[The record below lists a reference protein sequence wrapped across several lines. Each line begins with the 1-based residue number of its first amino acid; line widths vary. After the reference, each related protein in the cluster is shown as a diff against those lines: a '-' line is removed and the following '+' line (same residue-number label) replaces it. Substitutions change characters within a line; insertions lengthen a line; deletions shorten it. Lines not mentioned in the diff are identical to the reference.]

1 MEIGAASPPRRLVAL
16 CEQIG
21 RDQVAVVVH
30 DFYGRLQAEDMM
42 RLFFVGMGDFTEHE
56 ALIADFWWTAMGGK
70 LGQPR
75 AFDILARHRALGVT
89 AEALQRWLQ
98 LFEATLRE
106 HLPPELAQRW
116 LQLAL
121 GIADVMRRR
130 LQLGE

>member
-1 MEIGAASPPRRLVAL
+1 M

-21 RDQVAVVVH
+21 REQVAGVVH
-30 DFYGRLQAEDMM
+30 DFYGRLQADDMM
-42 RLFFVGMGDFTEHE
+42 RPFFGGMGDFTGHE

-70 LGQPR
+70 LDQPR

-89 AEALQRWLQ
+89 AAALQRWLQ
-98 LFEATLRE
+98 RFEATLRT
-106 HLPPELAQRW
+106 HLAPELAQRW
-116 LQLAL
+116 RQLAL